1 MRLPFKEG
9 PNPTDAVMATD
20 GGSMAGESARR
31 EHERIR
37 GARRERLRNQRELV
51 IVAGVLMVVGG
62 AVMMH
67 LLMDAWWLGALLGAL
82 VVGSRLAPSQR
93 EVAWRKGAEG
103 EAAVGRALDAFAP
116 AAVALH
122 DRRIPR
128 SRANI
133 DHILVAPTGVWTI
146 DAKNYTG
153 KLETRARGREL
164 WINGRN
170 RSKLLDQA
178 RGQAEVVR
186 KALAG
191 AGLGS
196 VPVRPALCFVGV
208 EWPLVFRPRAAGDV
222 RLIPLRGIRT
232 LTDGPA
238 SLSAVQ
244 IARVRAALDGT
255 LSPAAP
261 PSRASSAPR
270 PPAPAVRRTEPT
282 PPPAVTVKPWNRYG
296 KRRLYVNSSD
306 GSTLG
311 YVDLDTNA
319 VAPVEE
325 HSRQTI
331 LDAVAAYLR
340 QG

>member
-1 MRLPFKEG
+1 MPMWRL
-9 PNPTDAVMATD
+9 N
-20 GGSMAGESARR
+20 GGSMAGESAGR

-37 GARRERLRNQRELV
+37 DARRERLRNQRELV
-51 IVAGVLMVVGG
+51 IAAGVLMVVAG

-67 LLMDAWWLGALLGAL
+67 LLLDAWWLGALLGA
-82 VVGSRLAPSQR
+82 VMIASRLAPAQR

-103 EAAVGRALDAFAP
+103 EAAVGRALDALAP

-128 SRANI
+128 SRANV

-153 KLETRARGREL
+153 KLETRGRGREL
-164 WINGRN
+164 WIDGRN
-170 RSKLLDQA
+170 RSKVLDQA

-186 KALAG
+186 TVLAD
-191 AGLGS
+191 AGIGS

-208 EWPLVFRPRAAGDV
+208 KWPLLFRPRAAGDV
-222 RLIPLRGIRT
+222 GLVPLRGIRM
-232 LTDGPA
+232 LTEGQA
-238 SLSAVQ
+238 VLSAAQ

-261 PSRASSAPR
+261 ASGAPPAPR
-270 PPAPAVRRTEPT
+270 PPAPAVRRTGPT
-282 PPPAVTVKPWNRYG
+282 AAPPPAITVNPWNRYG
-296 KRRLYVNSSD
+296 KRRLYVNGSD
-306 GSTLG
+306 GTTLG

-325 HSRQTI
+325 HYRQTI